1 LEEAFEVS
9 KIEGKITQHDEL
21 EVDISKFIVKN
32 IRTRRSFQAKKVL
45 AFMQRMSLEG
55 GLFEY
60 FKRYKQFLWMRY

>member
-1 LEEAFEVS
+1 MEEQLEVS
-9 KIEGKITQHDEL
+9 KIEGKIKQHDEL

-45 AFMQRMSLEG
+45 AFMQRMSFEG
-55 GLFEY
+55 GLVEY

>member
-1 LEEAFEVS
+1 LEEALEVS
-9 KIEGKITQHDEL
+9 KIEEKIKQYDEL

-55 GLFEY
+55 LVEY